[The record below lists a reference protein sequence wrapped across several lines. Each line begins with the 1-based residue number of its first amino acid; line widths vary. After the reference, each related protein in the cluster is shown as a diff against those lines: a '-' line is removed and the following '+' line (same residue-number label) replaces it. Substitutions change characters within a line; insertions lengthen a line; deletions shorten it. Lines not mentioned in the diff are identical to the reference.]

1 MRKNKRIAKVKK
13 ILRAFG
19 QTIHGLID
27 LLLVLVIFLV
37 FAIRTS
43 WFQTWAAQQ
52 VAAYLSSEWGTDVT
66 IEKVDFV
73 FFDNLDIE
81 GIYVADKINDTLL
94 YSGLLHAKI
103 GDWSLSKSFV
113 TIDRVELTDA
123 TCHIKKY
130 KGDSTFNFQHIVDY
144 FASDEPADTSK
155 SNFKVNVKTIALDNI
170 NFTYEDQNAEPL
182 RNGMDFSNLQFI
194 NLSGEFNEF
203 GMEGDSLYVNM
214 DHLGVTERSGFELH
228 NLSAKVLFCPE
239 IIALSKLNLRFNN
252 SALLANYFQLLTPK
266 GGEEFGNFVEEVYFN
281 AHIQNSKISLED
293 VAYFVPSIWGMDN
306 MVNLNNLKIS
316 GPVYGMKLKEVDINL
331 LDTTLIKG
339 DFQIPDLSDMTSAFF
354 TEDIDTF
361 RTSVADLEKLN
372 LSPFL
377 SDGLKYFDVPSNY
390 AGADV
395 VTLTNGH
402 FIGGIES
409 FVVDG
414 DITSGLGHLH
424 SDYGIQFQKEDG
436 IYYYDGPE
444 GFTDANDIIVENVDL
459 GAISGNSM
467 LGVLDGYLDIQG
479 KGFNEKDLNINF
491 SGHLNKISLNGYD
504 YTNIHVR
511 EGNFTHNVFDGVID
525 VQDDNL
531 ALLYD
536 GKVDLNA
543 PMYFDFTVRID
554 SAHLDELKL
563 MANGH
568 EDIFKSKIK
577 VQIKGTSPNELS
589 GKVTVTELH
598 YKDSI
603 IDFEM
608 DTLSLVVRR
617 SPTSDTVHLYSPY
630 LTLDL
635 TGKFDLTDIY
645 PVLQTQLSYVVDNL
659 IPAKEVAET
668 KNEFFDLD
676 IRLKNINPLLPFI
689 DDQIYVAENSRI
701 QAYYNLAQKRFAFD
715 VNSETVLIHGIALN
729 EIKLENRFD
738 STKASA
744 FYQVQHGK
752 LNDSIQVRNIYID
765 SYVKNNTFLT
775 NFGWDGYNGT
785 EPALF
790 AFRTEVDTQKN
801 VMTDFDPSFFYLK
814 ESKWVIN
821 DKSRILWNPDLI
833 QLSKFNISSGD
844 HQVSFDG
851 KISKNPN
858 DWLFFYV
865 EDFNLADL
873 NGLLGGDM
881 KLGGILNIDGGV
893 ADVYD
898 NIRFQSMADI
908 RNFVLNDE
916 EVGDIMVGSQWDKTT
931 NSVSVLGNLK
941 RDRSETFRFEGN
953 YWLDKE
959 KDNISLDL
967 KFDHTDISFLNA
979 FEDPDLYTDIEG
991 ILNGELTVTGE
1002 LTNPVVKGDLDILMA
1017 SVMVPMFNVG
1027 FGFSGGIELGRG
1039 EIIVNHMDLFDQEGN
1054 QAYASMQIY
1063 HDDWSGFN
1071 YDVTLDMEDPN
1082 LSDKFLVMNTQ
1093 YKEGS
1098 YYYGK
1103 AYISGLVNIF
1113 GFDDLVQIEVDATTK
1128 KGTDLVLPLYGSSD
1142 LEETSFIQFTEPAD
1156 SSKTA
1161 LQEKIERMGMTLD
1174 MKFHVTKDAKV
1185 TIVFEPVYEDQIVAR
1200 GEGDIEISMDD
1211 YGEMTMFGKY
1221 QITNG
1226 VYNMRMKTYVREDF
1240 VIDPESTIRWTR
1252 SPYDADI
1259 DIKAMFYRNL
1269 SLTDIMPVG
1278 SSDRGN
1284 RKDAVTGYLLMTKT
1298 LMKPELAFDIQAPLA
1313 DQEGKD
1319 AVQAL
1324 TVDKDALTKQFFAIL
1339 VIQRFIPVNG
1349 GGADGS
1355 GAIGLLEDQ
1364 LNTALDAISGNFA
1377 ISASLGEMTG
1387 FAVEKQINEKITV
1400 SVSGGVMEAES
1411 QGDQSASSIV
1421 GDVRV
1426 EYRLN
1431 EDGSFTLNFFNESN
1445 TGSDAD
1451 NGPFTQGV
1459 SMHYQET
1466 FDTAK
1471 EFKLL
1476 QGFLNIF
1483 RSKENDIKIRPENKP
1498 NPRRTPIPSDST
1510 NTVITKP

>member
-1 MRKNKRIAKVKK
+1 MVE
-13 ILRAFG
+13 
-19 QTIHGLID
+19 
-27 LLLVLVIFLV
+27 LVLILAIFLV

-52 VAAYLSSEWGTDVT
+52 VASYLSSEWGTDVT

-155 SNFKVNVKTIALDNI
+155 SNFKVNVKTIALNNI

-203 GMEGDSLYVNM
+203 GMEGDSLFVNM
-214 DHLGVTERSGFELH
+214 NHLGVTERSGFQLH
-228 NLSAKVLFCPE
+228 DLSAKVLFCPE
-239 IIALSKLNLRFNN
+239 IIALSKLKLKFNN
-252 SALLANYFQLLTPK
+252 SVLLADYFQLLTPK

-281 AHIQNSKISLED
+281 AHIQNSKVSLAD
-293 VAYFVPSIWGMDN
+293 VAYFVPSIWGMDE
-306 MVNLNNLKIS
+306 MVNLNNLRIT
-316 GPVYGMKLKEVDINL
+316 GPVYGMKLKEVEIRM
-331 LDTTLIKG
+331 LDTTLIRG
-339 DFQIPDLSDMTSAFF
+339 NFNIPDLNAGAEMYF
-354 TEDIDTF
+354 ENKLDTF
-361 RTSVADLEKLN
+361 RTSVSDLEKLK
-372 LSPFL
+372 LTPFL
-377 SDGLKYFDVPSNY
+377 ADGETYFVVPQSY

-395 VTLTNGH
+395 VTLTKAGFNGYLND
-402 FIGGIES
+402 FTVQGDLTTGIGNLYSQYGIRFVKNDQDNLYHYDGGSENKTAHDI
-409 FVVDG
+409 VVD
-414 DITSGLGHLH
+414 HL
-424 SDYGIQFQKEDG
+424 
-436 IYYYDGPE
+436 
-444 GFTDANDIIVENVDL
+444 DL
-459 GAISGNSM
+459 GAVSGNPM
-467 LGVLDGYLDIQG
+467 LGVIDGWMNIQG
-479 KGFNEKDLNINF
+479 KGFTEKDLDVNF
-491 SGHLNKISLNGYD
+491 NGDFNTIELNGYT
-504 YTNIHVR
+504 YNNIEIR
-511 EGNFTHNVFDGVID
+511 EGNFAGNIFDGVID
-525 VQDDNL
+525 VKDDNL
-531 ALLYD
+531 ALLYK
-536 GKVDLNA
+536 GKVNLNA
-543 PMYFDFTVRID
+543 PMHFDFIVQID
-554 SAHLDELKL
+554 SAHIDELRL

-568 EDIFKSKIK
+568 DDLFKSKIK
-577 VQIKGTSPNELS
+577 VNIRGTSPNSLS
-589 GKVTVTELH
+589 GEVTITELH
-598 YKDSI
+598 YRDSV

-608 DTLSLVVRR
+608 DTLILEVRR
-617 SPTSDTVHLYSPY
+617 SPASDTVHIYSPY

-659 IPAKEVAET
+659 VPAKEVAQT

-689 DDQIYVAENSRI
+689 DDNIYIAENSRI
-701 QAYYNLAQKRFAFD
+701 QAYYNLSQKRFALD

-738 STKASA
+738 STKASV

-790 AFRTEVDTQKN
+790 AFKTEVDVQKN

-814 ESKWVIN
+814 ESKWVISDN
-821 DKSRILWNPDLI
+821 SKILWNPDLI

-873 NGLLGGDM
+873 NGLLGGEM

-908 RNFVLNDE
+908 SNFVLNDE
-916 EVGDIMVGSQWDKTT
+916 KVGDIMVGSQWDKST
-931 NSVSVLGNLK
+931 NSISVLGNLK

-959 KDNISLDL
+959 KDNIRLGL

-1002 LTNPVVKGDLDILMA
+1002 LTNPVIKGDLDILMA

-1027 FGFSGGIELGRG
+1027 FGFSGGIELERG

-1082 LSDKFLVMNTQ
+1082 MSEKFLVMNTTYQ
-1093 YKEGS
+1093 EGS

-1113 GFDDLVQIEVDATTK
+1113 GFDDLVQIEVEATTK

-1142 LEETSFIQFTEPAD
+1142 LEETSFIQFTEPED
-1156 SSKTA
+1156 SLKTE
-1161 LQEKIERMGMTLD
+1161 LQQKIERMGMTLD

-1200 GEGDIEISMDD
+1200 GEGDIEIAMDD

-1221 QITNG
+1221 QILDG
-1226 VYNMRMKTYVREDF
+1226 KYHMRMKTFVREDF
-1240 VIDPESTIRWTR
+1240 VIDPTSTIRWTR

-1269 SLTDIMPVG
+1269 SLTDIMPDG
-1278 SSDRGN
+1278 HAPRGT
-1284 RKDAVTGYLLMTKT
+1284 RKDLVVGHLLMSKT
-1298 LMKPELAFDIQAPLA
+1298 LMKPELAFDITAPAA

-1339 VIQRFIPVNG
+1339 VLQRFIPVHG

-1377 ISASLGEMTG
+1377 ISASLSGMKG
-1387 FAVEKQINEKITV
+1387 FEIERKINDKVTV
-1400 SVSGGVMEAES
+1400 SVSGGVVES
-1411 QGDQSASSIV
+1411 GGEGSDQSASSIV

-1445 TGSDAD
+1445 TGSEAD

-1483 RSKENDIKIRPENKP
+1483 RSKEKDVQYRPENKP
-1498 NPRRTPIPSDST
+1498 NPRRTPIPTDST
-1510 NTVITKP
+1510 TTVTKTP

>member
-1 MRKNKRIAKVKK
+1 LRKNKRIAKVKK

-19 QTIHGLID
+19 QTIHGLIE
-27 LLLVLVIFLV
+27 LVLVLVIFLV

-73 FFDNLDIE
+73 FFDQLDIE

-94 YSGLLHAKI
+94 YSGLIHADI
-103 GDWSLSKSFV
+103 ADWSLSKSYV
-113 TIDRVELTDA
+113 TIERAELIDA

-144 FASDEPADTSK
+144 FASDEPEDTTK
-155 SNFKVNVKTIALDNI
+155 SNFKVNVKTIALNNI

-203 GMEGDSLYVNM
+203 GMEGDSLYVQMNQ
-214 DHLGVTERSGFELH
+214 LGVTERSGFQLH
-228 NLSAKVLFCPE
+228 DLSAKVLFCPE
-239 IIALSKLNLRFNN
+239 SVALSKLKLKFNN
-252 SALLANYFQLLTPK
+252 SVLLADYFQLLTPK

-281 AHIQNSKISLED
+281 AHIQNSKISLAD
-293 VAYFVPSIWGMDN
+293 VAYFVPTIWGMND

-316 GPVYGMKLKEVDINL
+316 GPVYGMKLKEVDISL

-339 DFQIPDLSDMTSAFF
+339 DFQIPDLSDMNSAFF

-377 SDGLKYFDVPSNY
+377 SDGLKHFDVPSNY
-390 AGADV
+390 AGAEV

-479 KGFNEKDLNINF
+479 KGFNEKDLNVNF
-491 SGHLNKISLNGYD
+491 NGHLNKIGLNGYD
-504 YTNIHVR
+504 YTNIDVKK
-511 EGNFTHNVFDGVID
+511 GNFARNVFTGVID

-577 VQIKGTSPNELS
+577 VQIRGTSPNELS

-617 SPTSDTVHLYSPY
+617 SPTSDTVHIYSPY

-659 IPAKEVAET
+659 VPAKEVAET

-676 IRLKNINPLLPFI
+676 IRLKDINPLLPFI

-701 QAYYNLAQKRFAFD
+701 QAYYNLAQKRFALD
-715 VNSETVLIHGIALN
+715 VNSETVLIHGIALS

-738 STKASA
+738 STKASV

-790 AFRTEVDTQKN
+790 AFKTEVDTQKN

-953 YWLDKE
+953 YWLEKE
-959 KDNISLDL
+959 KDNIQISL

-1002 LTNPVVKGDLDILMA
+1002 LTNPVIKGDLDILMA

-1027 FGFSGGIELGRG
+1027 FGFSGGIELGPG
-1039 EIIVNHMDLFDQEGN
+1039 EIIINHMDLFDQEGN
-1054 QAYASMQIY
+1054 QAYANMQIY

-1082 LSDKFLVMNTQ
+1082 MSDKFLVMNTQ
-1093 YKEGS
+1093 YQEGS

-1113 GFDDLVQIEVDATTK
+1113 GFDDLVQIQVDATTK

-1142 LEETSFIQFTEPAD
+1142 LEESSFIQFTEPYD
-1156 SSKTA
+1156 STKTA
-1161 LQEKIERMGMTLD
+1161 LEEKIERMGMTLD

-1221 QITNG
+1221 QITDG

-1240 VIDPESTIRWTR
+1240 VIDPTSTIRWTR

-1269 SLTDIMPVG
+1269 SLTDIMPQGHAPRG
-1278 SSDRGN
+1278 S
-1284 RKDAVTGYLLMTKT
+1284 RKDLVVGHLLMTQT
-1298 LMKPELAFDIQAPLA
+1298 LMKPELGFDITAPSA

-1324 TVDKDALTKQFFAIL
+1324 TVDRDALTKQFFAIL
-1339 VIQRFIPVNG
+1339 VLQRFIPVSG

-1355 GAIGLLEDQ
+1355 GAIGLIEDQ
-1364 LNTALDAISGNFA
+1364 LNTALDAISGNFS
-1377 ISASLGEMTG
+1377 IGLGDKK
-1387 FAVEKQINEKITV
+1387 VVSYEKQINEKVTV
-1400 SVSGGVMEAES
+1400 SVSGGVVAADGE
-1411 QGDQSASSIV
+1411 GDQSASSIV

-1445 TGSDAD
+1445 TGTEAV

-1466 FDTAK
+1466 FDTAA

-1483 RSKENDIKIRPENKP
+1483 RSKEKDIKIRPENKP
-1498 NPRRTPIPSDST
+1498 NPRRTPIPADST
-1510 NTVITKP
+1510 KTVITKP

>member
-1 MRKNKRIAKVKK
+1 
-13 ILRAFG
+13 L
-19 QTIHGLID
+19 TLTP
-27 LLLVLVIFLV
+27 FLENGE
-37 FAIRTS
+37 T
-43 WFQTWAAQQ
+43 
-52 VAAYLSSEWGTDVT
+52 
-66 IEKVDFV
+66 
-73 FFDNLDIE
+73 
-81 GIYVADKINDTLL
+81 
-94 YSGLLHAKI
+94 
-103 GDWSLSKSFV
+103 
-113 TIDRVELTDA
+113 
-123 TCHIKKY
+123 
-130 KGDSTFNFQHIVDY
+130 
-144 FASDEPADTSK
+144 
-155 SNFKVNVKTIALDNI
+155 NFKVPGSYTG
-170 NFTYEDQNAEPL
+170 AE
-182 RNGMDFSNLQFI
+182 
-194 NLSGEFNEF
+194 
-203 GMEGDSLYVNM
+203 
-214 DHLGVTERSGFELH
+214 
-228 NLSAKVLFCPE
+228 
-239 IIALSKLNLRFNN
+239 
-252 SALLANYFQLLTPK
+252 
-266 GGEEFGNFVEEVYFN
+266 
-281 AHIQNSKISLED
+281 
-293 VAYFVPSIWGMDN
+293 
-306 MVNLNNLKIS
+306 
-316 GPVYGMKLKEVDINL
+316 
-331 LDTTLIKG
+331 
-339 DFQIPDLSDMTSAFF
+339 
-354 TEDIDTF
+354 
-361 RTSVADLEKLN
+361 
-372 LSPFL
+372 
-377 SDGLKYFDVPSNY
+377 
-390 AGADV
+390 V
-395 VTLTNGH
+395 VTLTQGS
-402 FIGGIES
+402 FIG
-409 FVVDG
+409 FVNDFTVDG
-414 DITSGLGHLH
+414 DVTSGLGNIY
-424 SDYGIQFQKEDG
+424 SQYGIHFVKNESDG
-436 IYYYDGPE
+436 MYYYDG
-444 GFTDANDIIVENVDL
+444 GADNKSAKDIIVDNVNL
-459 GAISGNSM
+459 RAIAGNSM
-467 LGVLDGYLDIQG
+467 LGVIDGFLDIDG
-479 KGFNEKDLNINF
+479 KGFSEKDLNVNF
-491 SGHLNKISLNGYD
+491 SGHLNTIGLNGYD
-504 YTNIHVR
+504 YTNIDVR
-511 EGNFTHNVFDGVID
+511 KGNFARNVFTGIID

-531 ALLYD
+531 ALLYN

-543 PMYFDFTVRID
+543 PMYFDFMVQID
-554 SAHLDELKL
+554 SAVLTTLTNSEKKYADL
-563 MANGH
+563 
-568 EDIFKSKIK
+568 FKSKVNVKIR
-577 VQIKGTSPNELS
+577 GTNPNELAGS
-589 GKVTVTELH
+589 VTVTDLFYRDSLINFEL
-598 YKDSI
+598 
-603 IDFEM
+603 
-608 DTLSLVVRR
+608 DTLSLVIKR
-617 SPTSDTVHLYSPY
+617 SLKSDTVHLYSPY
-630 LTLDL
+630 LSVDL

-715 VNSETVLIHGIALN
+715 INSETVLIHGIALN

-765 SYVKNNTFLT
+765 SYVKNNVFLT
-775 NFGWDGYNGT
+775 NFGWDGFKGT

-790 AFRTEVDTQKN
+790 AFKTEVDAEKN
-801 VMTDFDPSFFYLK
+801 VMTDFEPSFFYLK

-821 DKSRILWNPDLI
+821 DKSRILWSPDLI

-916 EVGDIMVGSQWDKTT
+916 QVGDIMVGSQWDKTT
-931 NSVSVLGNLK
+931 NSISVLGNLK

-959 KDNISLDL
+959 KDNIRLGL

-1002 LTNPVVKGDLDILMA
+1002 ITNPVIKGDLDILMA

-1027 FGFSGGIELGRG
+1027 FGFSGGIELGKG

-1071 YDVTLDMEDPN
+1071 YDVTLDMEDPK

-1093 YKEGS
+1093 YQEGS

-1142 LEETSFIQFTEPAD
+1142 LEETSFIQFTEPKD
-1156 SSKTA
+1156 SSKTL

-1269 SLTDIMPVG
+1269 SLTDIMPAG

-1400 SVSGGVMEAES
+1400 SVSGGVVEADS
-1411 QGDQSASSIV
+1411 QSDQSASSIV

-1431 EDGSFTLNFFNESN
+1431 EDGTFTLNFFNESN

-1483 RSKENDIKIRPENKP
+1483 RSKQNDIKIRPENKT
-1498 NPRRTPIPSDST
+1498 NPRRTPIPADST